1 MRVLH
6 IISSGGMYGAEAVIL
21 NMSRILNEGP
31 HRSTL
36 GVFLNS
42 SNPNLQLHESA
53 SREGIESHL
62 IPCTG
67 RLDRTAIRRIRELAV
82 QANADV
88 IHAHGYK
95 ADLYVYFALR
105 GSSLPLVSTCH
116 TWYNHDPKDRF
127 FGVVDRFVL
136 RSYGNI
142 VAVSEGV
149 REELL
154 GAGVRADKISM
165 IQNGI
170 DLRTFDRA
178 SAVVKSELGWS
189 DYPLIGLVGRLS
201 KEKGADIFLTAA
213 SRVLNQLPDAKFVVV
228 GDGPD
233 RAKLDA
239 LIDELGIRGSVRMLG
254 RRDDMPAVY
263 ASLDLMVSSS
273 RREGL
278 PIAILEG
285 MASRLPLIAT
295 PVGAVPTVV
304 LDGRTGVLVPAEAPE
319 LLATVII
326 GLLRDDSERER
337 LGSAARQL
345 VEDQFSAQRMTADYL
360 GVYEAATAK
369 AEKRRAR
376 WWKSSVDSLGNSK

>member
-21 NMSRILNEGP
+21 NMSRTLNDGP

-53 SREGIESHL
+53 TREGIESHL

-82 QANADV
+82 QTGADV
-88 IHAHGYK
+88 VHAHGYK

-105 GSSLPLVSTCH
+105 GSNLPLVSTCH

-142 VAVSEGV
+142 VAVSESV
-149 REELL
+149 RQDLL

-165 IQNGI
+165 IRNGI

-178 SAVVKSELGWS
+178 SAVVKGELGWS
-189 DYPLIGLVGRLS
+189 DSPLIGLVGRLS
-201 KEKGADIFLTAA
+201 MEKGVDIFLTAA
-213 SRVLNQLPDAKFVVV
+213 ARVLDQLPDAKFVVV

-233 RAKLDA
+233 RAKLEA
-239 LIDELGIRGSVRMLG
+239 LIEKLGIRGSVRMLG

-295 PVGAVPTVV
+295 PVGAVPTVIS
-304 LDGRTGVLVPAEAPE
+304 DGQTGVLVPAEAPE
-319 LLATVII
+319 LLATAII

-360 GVYEAATAK
+360 GVYKAAAAK
-369 AEKRRAR
+369 AEKRRTR
-376 WWKSSVDSLGNSK
+376 QWKSSVDSRGNSK

>member
-21 NMSRILNEGP
+21 NMSRTLNDGP

-53 SREGIESHL
+53 TREGIESHL

-82 QANADV
+82 QTGADV
-88 IHAHGYK
+88 VHAHGYK

-105 GSSLPLVSTCH
+105 GSNLPLVSTCH

-142 VAVSEGV
+142 VAVSESV
-149 REELL
+149 RQDLL

-165 IQNGI
+165 IRNGI

-178 SAVVKSELGWS
+178 SAVVKGELGWS
-189 DYPLIGLVGRLS
+189 DSPLIGLVGRLS
-201 KEKGADIFLTAA
+201 MEKGVDIFLTAA
-213 SRVLNQLPDAKFVVV
+213 ARVLDQLPDAKFVVV

-233 RAKLDA
+233 RAKLEA
-239 LIDELGIRGSVRMLG
+239 LIEKLGIRGSVRMLG

-295 PVGAVPTVV
+295 PVGAVPTVMF
-304 LDGRTGVLVPAEAPE
+304 DDHTGVLVRAEDPE
-319 LLATVII
+319 LLATKII
-326 GLLRDDSERER
+326 ELLQDDSQRER
-337 LGSAARQL
+337 LGSAARKL
-345 VEDQFSAQRMTADYL
+345 VEEQFSAQRMTADYL
-360 GVYEAATAK
+360 NVYEAATVKAAK
-369 AEKRRAR
+369 SRTR
-376 WWKSSVDSLGNSK
+376 WWKSSVDPRGNSK

>member
-21 NMSRILNEGP
+21 NMSRTLNDGP

-67 RLDRTAIRRIRELAV
+67 RLDRTVIRRIRELAV

-239 LIDELGIRGSVRMLG
+239 LIDELGIRDSVRMLG

>member
-21 NMSRILNEGP
+21 NMSRTLNEGS
-31 HRSTL
+31 HHSAL

-42 SNPNLQLHESA
+42 SNPNVQLHDA
-53 SREGIESHL
+53 ALKEGIESHL

-67 RLDRTAIRRIRELAV
+67 RLDRSAIRRIQELA
-82 QANADV
+82 AETDADV

-95 ADLYVYFALR
+95 ADLYVYLALR
-105 GSSLPLVSTCH
+105 GSKLPLVSTCH

-127 FGVVDRFVL
+127 FGIVDRFVL

-142 VAVSEGV
+142 VAVSDGV
-149 REELL
+149 RQDLL
-154 GAGVRADKISM
+154 NAGVRADKISL
-165 IQNGI
+165 IRNGI

-178 SAVVKSELGWS
+178 LGVLKDELGWS
-189 DYPLIGLVGRLS
+189 EYPLIGLVGRLS
-201 KEKGADIFLTAA
+201 GEKGVDIFLAA
-213 SRVLNQLPDAKFVVV
+213 AARVVDQLPDAKFIVV

-233 RAKLDA
+233 RPKLDA
-239 LIDELGIRGSVRMLG
+239 LIDELGIRGGVRMLG
-254 RRDDMPAVY
+254 RRDDMPSVY

-295 PVGAVPTVV
+295 PVGAVPTVIV
-304 LDGRTGVLVPAEAPE
+304 DGRTGVLVPAEDPE
-319 LLATVII
+319 LLATAII
-326 GLLRDDSERER
+326 GLLRDDSQRKQ

-345 VEDQFSAQRMTADYL
+345 VEEQFSAQRMTADYL
-360 GVYEAATAK
+360 GVYEAATARPRK
-369 AEKRRAR
+369 LRSR
-376 WWKSSVDSLGNSK
+376 WWKSSVSPRGNSR

>member
-21 NMSRILNEGP
+21 NMSRTLNEGP

-67 RLDRTAIRRIRELAV
+67 RLDRTAIRRIRELAA
-82 QANADV
+82 QAGADV

-105 GSSLPLVSTCH
+105 GSNLPLVSTCH

-127 FGVVDRFVL
+127 FGIVDRFVL

-142 VAVSEGV
+142 VAVSDGV
-149 REELL
+149 REDLL
-154 GAGVRADKISM
+154 KAGVRADKISM
-165 IQNGI
+165 IRNGI

-178 SAVVKSELGWS
+178 SGVLKSELGWS
-189 DYPLIGLVGRLS
+189 EYPLIGLVGRLS
-201 KEKGADIFLTAA
+201 SEKGVDIFLTAA
-213 SRVLNQLPDAKFVVV
+213 ALVLKQLPDAKFVVI

-239 LIDELGIRGSVRMLG
+239 LIDELGIGGSVRMLG
-254 RRDDMPAVY
+254 RRDDMSAAY

-319 LLATVII
+319 LLATAII
-326 GLLRDDSERER
+326 GLLRDDSQRER
-337 LGSAARQL
+337 LGSTARQL

-360 GVYEAATAK
+360 GVYESAAAR
-369 AEKRRAR
+369 ALKRGAP
-376 WWKSSVDSLGNSK
+376 WWKSSVDFRGNSK